1 MAFTRPDNNVSIW
14 RGKPDLLQD
23 QSSTVKADFDRL
35 LNENTDDVLTL
46 IDELEATGDTSGSDQ
61 IGGPTGTVGDHI
73 RSTANPH
80 MVTAAQTGAY
90 TSAQTDA
97 AIDAK
102 VVEIGAGDMAKAV
115 YDPTGHEEDVFAYA
129 DGIVST
135 LEGTV
140 TGIAE
145 DVTTLQ
151 GEMATA
157 QEDIV
162 TAQDTADDAL
172 PLAGGTMEGDLE
184 AYPSSS
190 LTDPLVRNIVLLAVG
205 ASSSGVPN
213 NTMIA
218 RY

>member
-35 LNENTDDVLTL
+35 LNENSDDL
-46 IDELEATGDTSGSDQ
+46 ITVIGELEATGDTSGSDQ

-102 VVEIGAGDMAKAV
+102 VVEIGAGDMAQAV

-129 DGIVST
+129 DGLASA
-135 LEGTV
+135 L
-140 TGIAE
+140 AE
-145 DVTTLQ
+145 DIATAQ
-151 GEMATA
+151 GVADDALEDAATA
-157 QEDIV
+157 QEK
-162 TAQDTADDAL
+162 ADDAL
-172 PLAGGTMEGDLE
+172 PLAGGTLTGSVTAYTTNRTTTDL
-184 AYPSSS
+184 
-190 LTDPLVRNIVLLAVG
+190 RNAQVQDSGGSAV
-205 ASSSGVPN
+205 STN
-213 NTMIA
+213 YLIFK
-218 RY
+218 RK